1 MEIKK
6 PRKSATTTRLR
17 NGLLR
22 VGKLV
27 ITVRAAYS
35 SMTCSE
41 CGHVDAASR
50 KSQSEFVCTKCH
62 HAENADTNAAKV
74 LHRRTFDAVRDGTW
88 AEKPK
93 KKTAFLKRK
102 ALRATPGTSGIDGTG
117 PAPGGDGP
125 TPPERESDGT
135 GPVPATHP
143 STKWETGPALAA

>member
-1 MEIKK
+1 
-6 PRKSATTTRLR
+6 
-17 NGLLR
+17 LLR

-102 ALRATPGTSGIDGTG
+102 ALPHQVRRESTEPVRRLVATGLRPRRGNQTARALCPRRIPRRSGKPDLHSL
-117 PAPGGDGP
+117 
-125 TPPERESDGT
+125 PERRSQER
-135 GPVPATHP
+135 
-143 STKWETGPALAA
+143 